1 MSLAPSRRPA
11 WLNVLAGAAF
21 LSVAIGAYLG
31 LRVSPPDVNQGDLIR
46 VMYAHVSVAWV
57 SFLAVGVAA
66 LAGIAFLWRG
76 RPRMDVISVAGAETA
91 LLYGALTIIGGMTYS
106 KPTLNTFWTWDAKL
120 TLTALMVAL
129 LAGVFIVR
137 GLIDEPQ
144 RRGRVSAVI
153 LIVVLASLPLNYLA
167 AEWFRTLH
175 PAKAIDLTGGGVTI
189 DGTMLTILLYN
200 VVAAGLMFVWLLV
213 ERVRIGMREVEIDA
227 RRVQADGGSGEVV
240 RV

>member
-1 MSLAPSRRPA
+1 MTSPLPRRPT
-11 WLNVLAGAAF
+11 WLNVLGVVALVA
-21 LSVAIGAYLG
+21 LAIGAWLG

-66 LAGIAFLWRG
+66 FAGIAFLWTGKR
-76 RPRMDVISVAGAETA
+76 RFDVVSLAASEAA
-91 LLYGALTIIGGMTYS
+91 LLFGALTIIGGMTYS

-137 GLIDEPQ
+137 GLIEEPV

-175 PAKAIDLTGGGVTI
+175 PAKSIDLTGGGVTM
-189 DGTMLTILLYN
+189 DATMLEVLLFN
-200 VVAAGLMFVWLLV
+200 VGAAALMFTWLLI
-213 ERVRIGMREVEIDA
+213 ERVRLGLREAELED
-227 RRVQADGGSGEVV
+227 RRGRGGEQAEVV

>member
-1 MSLAPSRRPA
+1 MTSNLPRRPT
-11 WLNVLAGAAF
+11 WLNVLGVASIVALGVGAW
-21 LSVAIGAYLG
+21 LG
-31 LRVSPPDVNQGDLIR
+31 LVVSPADINQGDLIR
-46 VMYAHVSVAWV
+46 VMYAHVAVAWV

-66 LAGIAFLWRG
+66 LSGIAFLWTG
-76 RPRMDVISVAGAETA
+76 RRRFDVVSVAAAESA
-91 LLYGALTIIGGMTYS
+91 LLFGALTIIGGMTYS

-137 GLIDEPQ
+137 GLVDEPL

-175 PAKAIDLTGGGVTI
+175 PAKSIDLTGGGVTM
-189 DGTMLTILLYN
+189 DATMLQILLAN
-200 VVAAGLMFVWLLV
+200 VVAAALMFAWLLI
-213 ERVRIGMREVEIDA
+213 ERVRLGLREAELEDRGA
-227 RRVQADGGSGEVV
+227 GDGPREVV

>member
-1 MSLAPSRRPA
+1 MTSPLPRRPS
-11 WLNVLAGAAF
+11 WLNVLGV
-21 LSVAIGAYLG
+21 VALVALGIGAWLG
-31 LRVSPPDVNQGDLIR
+31 LRVSPADVNQGDLIR

-66 LAGIAFLWRG
+66 FAGIAFLWTG
-76 RPRMDVISVAGAETA
+76 RRRFDVVSVAAAEAA
-91 LLYGALTIIGGMTYS
+91 LLFGALTIIGGMTYS

-137 GLIDEPQ
+137 GLIDEPL

-175 PAKAIDLTGGGVTI
+175 PAKSIDLTGGGVTM
-189 DGTMLTILLYN
+189 DTTMLQVLLFN
-200 VVAAGLMFVWLLV
+200 VVAAALMFSWMLI
-213 ERVRIGMREVEIDA
+213 ERVRLGLREAELED
-227 RRVQADGGSGEVV
+227 RRGSGGEQAEVV

>member
-1 MSLAPSRRPA
+1 MPGD
-11 WLNVLAGAAF
+11 VLM
-21 LSVAIGAYLG
+21 LCCV
-31 LRVSPPDVNQGDLIR
+31 P
-46 VMYAHVSVAWV
+46 
-57 SFLAVGVAA
+57 
-66 LAGIAFLWRG
+66 
-76 RPRMDVISVAGAETA
+76 
-91 LLYGALTIIGGMTYS
+91 LT
-106 KPTLNTFWTWDAKL
+106 
-120 TLTALMVAL
+120 LMVAL

-189 DGTMLTILLYN
+189 DGTMLRILLYN
-200 VVAAGLMFVWLLV
+200 VAAAALV
-213 ERVRIGMREVEIDA
+213 FAWFLIERVRIGMREVTAEDQSLRASSVDA
-227 RRVQADGGSGEVV
+227 GVV